1 MSSLFV
7 LFCIQCYTSLAPP
20 QHQGQG
26 SADVA
31 ELDCRR
37 RHFNTLSMGKIGKA
51 CLQNLAELLF
61 ARINLVM
68 LDWSTK
74 KPLPYHCAD
83 WKRFQYF
90 SMHFAWFALPLSG
103 LGTGM
108 LSLPWA
114 MAGASI
120 LVGAVIIVLL
130 VGVVAPCGTSNV
142 HDCIGAYWCILVHIG
157 AYWCLASLQRGFVL
171 QIPKAF
177 ACFADF

>member
-37 RHFNTLSMGKIGKA
+37 RHFNTVHGKDRESM
-51 CLQNLAELLF
+51 LAESGRTVVCTDQFGHVRLIYEETTTVSLLRLKAVSIF
-61 ARINLVM
+61 FNAFCVVCSPFVRLGHWHVESSLGHGRSIHTGWCSHHSVAR
-68 LDWSTK
+68 
-74 KPLPYHCAD
+74 
-83 WKRFQYF
+83 R
-90 SMHFAWFALPLSG
+90 G
-103 LGTGM
+103 
-108 LSLPWA
+108 
-114 MAGASI
+114 
-120 LVGAVIIVLL
+120 
-130 VGVVAPCGTSNV
+130 CGTMWHQQCSWL
-142 HDCIGAYWCILVHIG
+142 HWCILVHIG